1 MALTSLTLPPSLTTL
16 GGGVFEFCSGLTTL
30 SIPSTLTSIG
40 SWCFSGCSSLQ
51 SITIPSGTIITTAHQ
66 GLFYNCRSLTSC
78 SIQGNGT
85 GIAQYMF
92 YKCTSLTS
100 FTIPSTTTI
109 IDSYAF
115 QQAGLTSLTIPSG
128 VTTIG
133 TLTFAGTKIT
143 SLTIPSSVTSLNA
156 PGCCINCTSLTSVTF
171 TPASSVTTISH
182 GFFYNCTNLSSIT
195 LASTITTLFPYAFAN
210 TGFTTITMPSVTSYF
225 YGVFAGCQNLT
236 SVTLGGNSGFPH
248 STSFINTPLLTS
260 PPIAKRSLS
269 APLVNGNG
277 TITPNASNGLNDTGA
292 LNMTLNGGGTQDT
305 GFYTLPAA
313 ATSGANIFNF
323 NFFGTNY
330 GAGANPGITFSTNL
344 AVGFGNGTT
353 ATSISATLGRYIFT
367 GIANRFVNRCAY
379 TNPVT
384 NGSHRIVTIYLFY
397 ENGNSQSSSNVYAA
411 PGQMQIRFIK
421 NTSTGIQYIE
431 FRFYKGIG
439 ITNDGSITNVG
450 SWQLTNGTAFQNTF
464 TLGTGVTF
472 YDNDSI
478 VLSSDSLG
486 NTWTF
491 NPYCHVNL

>member
-1 MALTSLTLPPSLTTL
+1 
-16 GGGVFEFCSGLTTL
+16 
-30 SIPSTLTSIG
+30 
-40 SWCFSGCSSLQ
+40 
-51 SITIPSGTIITTAHQ
+51 
-66 GLFYNCRSLTSC
+66 
-78 SIQGNGT
+78 
-85 GIAQYMF
+85 MF
-92 YKCTSLTS
+92 YKCISLTS
-100 FTIPSTTTI
+100 FTIPSTATSI
-109 IDSYAF
+109 QAYAF
-115 QQAGLTSLTIPSG
+115 QQAGLTSI
-128 VTTIG
+128 
-133 TLTFAGTKIT
+133 
-143 SLTIPSSVTSLNA
+143 TIPSSVTSIGTLAFAVTNLTTLTISSNVTSLNVA
-156 PGCCINCTSLTSVTF
+156 GVCLGCTSLTSVIL
-171 TPASSVTTISH
+171 TPASSATSIGT
-182 GFFYNCTNLSSIT
+182 GFFFNCTSLTSIT

-210 TGFTTITMPSVTSYF
+210 TGFSTITMPSVTSYF

-248 STSFINTPLLTS
+248 STSFVNTPLLTS
-260 PPIAKRSLS
+260 PPIAKRVLT

-292 LNMTLNGGGTQDT
+292 LNMTLNSGGTQDT

-313 ATSGANIFNF
+313 STSGANIFNF

-344 AVGFGNGTT
+344 AIGFGNGTT

-367 GIANRFVNRCAY
+367 GMANRFVNRCAY

-397 ENGNSQSSSNVYAA
+397 ENANTQSTSSVYSA
-411 PGQMQIRFIK
+411 PGQIQIRFIK

-431 FRFYKGIG
+431 FRFYKSYG
-439 ITNDGSITNVG
+439 ITNNGSITNVG
-450 SWQLTNGTAFQNTF
+450 AWQLTNGTAYQNTF
-464 TLGTGVTF
+464 TLGTGPLF
-472 YDNDSI
+472 FDNDSI